1 MSILV
6 SLQRALGLV
15 LALFAG
21 FHLWVQWPALAG
33 RDAWLERVRV
43 HGIGMGVGL
52 GVVVLFALHGVLGL
66 VRVQRARAGGDFS
79 ARPRFQALTGGLLLL
94 FLIHHLSHVW
104 PLPDASDA
112 SWLGSYERLWSL
124 LGRPINLVSYVLGCG
139 ALACHVTHGL
149 ASMLQPRVPATLRT
163 LFHYAA
169 GVSAF
174 ALFVLYMQL
183 VGRFALGEP
192 MLPTSHPEFASE
204 LRE

>member
-6 SLQRALGLV
+6 TLQRALGLV
-15 LALFAG
+15 LAVFAA
-21 FHLWVQWPALAG
+21 FHVWVQWPALVS
-33 RDAWLERVRV
+33 RDAWLERVRE
-43 HGIGMGVGL
+43 HGIGMGVGCVL
-52 GVVVLFALHGVLGL
+52 VALFALHGVLGV
-66 VRVQRARAGGDFS
+66 VRVQRARAAGEWS
-79 ARPRFQALTGGLLLL
+79 ARPRFQASMGGLLLL

-124 LGRPINLVSYVLGCG
+124 LGRPFNLVSYVLGCG

-149 ASMLQPRVPATLRT
+149 VSMLQPRVPAAMRT

-183 VGRFALGEP
+183 VGR
-192 MLPTSHPEFASE
+192 
-204 LRE
+204 